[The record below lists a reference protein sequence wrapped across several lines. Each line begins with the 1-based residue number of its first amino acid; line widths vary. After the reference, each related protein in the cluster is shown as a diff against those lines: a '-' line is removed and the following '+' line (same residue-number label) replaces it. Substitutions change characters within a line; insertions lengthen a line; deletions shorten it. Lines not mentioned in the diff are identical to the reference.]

1 MDKLAEE
8 SKPSDSLYCIMDK
21 LAEESKPSD
30 FQLWQVR
37 LELLLTHLY
46 PYEIQNV
53 DDFREENDSNLHSIH
68 ILLQNV
74 MDSYICRNSAL
85 ELGKLSKV
93 DGGAGM
99 TKNNV
104 FYLPMSIGTFFLCTL
119 ESLSAIRPKS
129 SDIESSNPIIA
140 ALLSHVVRL
149 WLRTSLSY
157 AEIFLN

>member
-1 MDKLAEE
+1 MQSYTQHSITIGSMTFCQLPIAIEIQVWTRLEMPLYCIMDKLAEE

-68 ILLQNV
+68 ILL
-74 MDSYICRNSAL
+74 
-85 ELGKLSKV
+85 
-93 DGGAGM
+93 
-99 TKNNV
+99 
-104 FYLPMSIGTFFLCTL
+104 
-119 ESLSAIRPKS
+119 
-129 SDIESSNPIIA
+129 
-140 ALLSHVVRL
+140 
-149 WLRTSLSY
+149 
-157 AEIFLN
+157 